1 MTISLKDMNS
11 KSFLL
16 FSRLI
21 LFFAILTQT
30 FIYPQDKYDEKKIEE
45 LKRQVYTF
53 NEEHNI
59 SALFSTLLSIL
70 ELDPDDKVSKKQ
82 LGILFKIYFDE
93 ISEQR
98 ETVNLCLKIL
108 NEPCNF
114 PLLKLV
120 MYFYNLKEYDS
131 ANYYL
136 ENINYCNI
144 KIKEKDLQTIF
155 NLNANIPFEE
165 ILNLFSTINQNS
177 DSLIKLYSVYAV
189 AQRIKNK
196 EIALD
201 ELFTLFGLSR
211 HQVRD
216 FYLSDMDSIR
226 SIFLSHYK
234 NFDPEIF
241 NRFILSIQ
249 YDSIDSFSTQKL
261 KGNIS
266 FDNFLDYYNTNDT
279 SYLNYF
285 LNNYQ
290 NQKVKLIFD
299 IKDII
304 KFIKL
309 PQNQFFKPILKILLN
324 VHPKSN
330 DYNSIYQLTKLF
342 FELKMIEE
350 SKKAANLVSLNLV
363 EVHNPEVFIPIIFM
377 SYLSKQDSAFLHY
390 TKKFFLLADKENI
403 QKIKDE
409 LKWWNDLGLK
419 IDYLSK
425 LIEFFDKDIST
436 FTIRDSLLITD
447 SIEYTDSKGNNDYY
461 ALIIAV
467 QNYEDDILDLKYP
480 VKDAEDLKDLLI
492 GKYNFLKKN
501 IIFLVNPR
509 RSEIIQTFLKL
520 RNQLNTSDNL
530 LIFYA
535 GHGNWDEIA
544 EQGYWLPSD
553 ATSNDLAN
561 VITNSEITAQ
571 IRAIKTKHTLLISDA
586 CFSGSIFKTRD
597 AFIEQNYD
605 IEFYQNR
612 TARKAITSGALSPVP
627 DKSIFIQYL
636 LKALR
641 ENQKK
646 FLTSEELYL
655 IFREAVINNSP
666 LRQRPLFGNI
676 TDTGDEGGDFIFI
689 KD

>member
-1 MTISLKDMNS
+1 MNS

-45 LKRQVYTF
+45 LKRQVYIF

-98 ETVNLCLKIL
+98 ETVNLCLQIL

-120 MYFYNLKEYDS
+120 IYFYNLKEYDS

-201 ELFTLFGLSR
+201 ELFTLFGLNR

-226 SIFLSHYK
+226 SFFLSYYK

-249 YDSIDSFSTQKL
+249 YDSLNSFSPQKL

-290 NQKVKLIFD
+290 NQKVNLIFD

-324 VHPKSN
+324 VQPKSN

-350 SKKAANLVSLNLV
+350 SKKAANLASLNLV
-363 EVHNPEVFIPIIFM
+363 KGHNPEFFIPIIFM

-403 QKIKDE
+403 QKIKSE

-425 LIEFFDKDIST
+425 LIEFFDSDIST
-436 FTIRDSLLITD
+436 FTSRDSLLITD
-447 SIEYTDSKGNNDYY
+447 SIEYTDSNSNNDYY

-467 QNYEDDILDLKYP
+467 QDYEDDILDLKYP
-480 VKDAEDLKDLLI
+480 AKDAEDLKELLI
-492 GKYNFLKKN
+492 EKYNSLKKN
-501 IIFLVNPR
+501 IIFLVNPK

-520 RNQLNTSDNL
+520 RNRLNASDNL

-535 GHGNWDEIA
+535 GHGNWDEVA

-666 LRQRPLFGNI
+666 LGQRPLFGNI

>member
-1 MTISLKDMNS
+1 MNS

-16 FSRLI
+16 FSQLI
-21 LFFAILTQT
+21 FVFAILTQT
-30 FIYPQDKYDEKKIEE
+30 FIYPQDKFDEKKIEE
-45 LKRQVYTF
+45 LKRQLYTF

-82 LGILFKIYFDE
+82 LGTLFKIYFDE

-98 ETVNLCLKIL
+98 ETINLCLKIL
-108 NEPCNF
+108 NEPCNL

-120 MYFYNLKEYDS
+120 IYFYNLKESDS
-131 ANYYL
+131 ATYYL
-136 ENINYCNI
+136 EYINYCNI
-144 KIKEKDLQTIF
+144 KIIEKDLKTIF

-165 ILNLFSTINQNS
+165 ILNLYLTINQNS

-189 AQRIKNK
+189 IQRIKNK

-201 ELFTLFGLSR
+201 ELFTLFGLNK

-226 SIFLSHYK
+226 SFFLSHYK

-249 YDSIDSFSTQKL
+249 YDAIDSFSPQKS
-261 KGNIS
+261 KAIIS
-266 FDNFLDYYNTNDT
+266 FDDFIESYKNNDT
-279 SYLNYF
+279 NYLNEILTSYH
-285 LNNYQ
+285 
-290 NQKVKLIFD
+290 NQKVNLIFD

-309 PQNQFFKPILKILLN
+309 PQNQFFKPIMKILLN

-350 SKKAANLVSLNLV
+350 SKKAASLVNFNLK
-363 EVHNPEVFIPIIFM
+363 EDHIPEVFIPIIFM
-377 SYLSKQDSAFLHY
+377 SYLSKQDSVFLHY

-403 QKIKDE
+403 QKINSE

-419 IDYLSK
+419 IDYLNK
-425 LIEFFDKDIST
+425 LIEFFDKDISS

-447 SIEYTDSKGNNDYY
+447 SLEYIDSKSNNDYY
-461 ALIIAV
+461 ALIMAV
-467 QNYEDDILDLKYP
+467 QDYEDDILDLKYP
-480 VKDAEDLKDLLI
+480 AKDAEDLKDLLME
-492 GKYNFLKKN
+492 KYNFTNKN
-501 IIFLVNPR
+501 IIFLLNPR

-535 GHGNWDEIA
+535 GHGNWDEVA

-553 ATSNDLAN
+553 ATSKDLTN

-597 AFIEQNYD
+597 AFIEKSYD
-605 IEFYQNR
+605 IEFYQSR

-641 ENQKK
+641 ENNKK

-689 KD
+689 KN